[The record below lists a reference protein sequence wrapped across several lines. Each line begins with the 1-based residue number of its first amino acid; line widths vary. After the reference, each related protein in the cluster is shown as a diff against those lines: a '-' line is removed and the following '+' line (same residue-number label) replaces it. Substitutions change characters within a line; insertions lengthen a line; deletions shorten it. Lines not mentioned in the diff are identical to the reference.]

1 MKSDVARYLRAL
13 MWLRWRMLMRSL
25 SRGRGRDIVER
36 FSLAAQ
42 TLLPIIAIILMIPA
56 ALGLGVVG
64 FLAGFWAGQPAG
76 ATMLTVVQVI
86 LMFACGFTL
95 FAPLVFPASSEASGQ
110 LRLLLLPIPRGVL
123 YFLQMLGVLADPW
136 LGVLLP
142 LFVGAPIGFALSGR
156 SLGALVTLV
165 CGIGMIVVVVGLAML
180 SASLLQLLLRNRR
193 RGERAMVAAMLGF
206 MLMSMLPS
214 VFVPELED
222 RRERRR
228 SEQTGQVERRRDK
241 GPGERRLLR
250 VLSGIGQALPP
261 VQFTAAARAASAG
274 RAGAA
279 AGWTAALMLAAVAL
293 HAVAWRV
300 YRRLIETPASSGG
313 RRARDR
319 AGPVRRRLPGL
330 SAGASA
336 VAWAFARLCFRT
348 PRGKIVIFGV
358 VLTLPLLSV
367 MLLRAGEFPF
377 LFTALPPG
385 FSLGMF
391 GLAITLLSLGPLS
404 LNQFAS
410 DGAGLTLQTLAPI
423 SDRELLIGK
432 AVGGALVLI
441 GPAVVVLAIAIGLS
455 PSVPIAL
462 WFALVFGT
470 VGTYAVLAPINAT
483 LSAIF
488 PRKVNLASIGRDSN
502 PHQAAGFLGFVSI
515 AVAAAP
521 AALAGAAGLL
531 LFGSEGITALLVG
544 VWAVVAV
551 AIASLALRLVERL
564 VASRRENLL
573 FVAQG
578 R

>member
-42 TLLPIIAIILMIPA
+42 TLVPIIAIILMVPA
-56 ALGLGVVG
+56 ALGLGAVG

-76 ATMLTVVQVI
+76 ATMLTVVHI
-86 LMFACGFTL
+86 TLMFACGFTL

-136 LGVLLP
+136 LGILLP
-142 LFVGAPIGFALSGR
+142 LFVGIPIGFALSGR
-156 SLGALVTLV
+156 PLGALVTLV
-165 CGIGMIVVVVGLAML
+165 CGIGMIAIVVGLAML

-206 MLMSMLPS
+206 MLISMLPS
-214 VFVPELED
+214 FLVPD
-222 RRERRR
+222 FDDARERRR
-228 SEQTGQVERRRDK
+228 SERPGRLERQGDGDRSTR
-241 GPGERRLLR
+241 PLRR
-250 VLSGIGQALPP
+250 VLSGVGLALPP
-261 VQFTAAARAASAG
+261 GQFTAAARAASAG

-279 AGWTAALMLAAVAL
+279 AGWTGALMLATFAL
-293 HAVAWRV
+293 HAVAWRA
-300 YRRLIETPASSGG
+300 YRRLIETPATSGP
-313 RRARDR
+313 RRTRDR
-319 AGPVRRRLPGL
+319 AGSTRRQVPGL
-330 SAGASA
+330 TAGASA

-358 VLTLPLLSV
+358 VMTLPLLWV
-367 MLLRAGEFPF
+367 LMVRTAEFPL
-377 LFTALPPG
+377 LFTLRPG
-385 FSLGMF
+385 LSIGIF
-391 GLAITLLSLGPLS
+391 GLGIMLLSLGPLS
-404 LNQFAS
+404 LNQFAC
-410 DGAGLTLQTLAPI
+410 DGAGLTLQTLMPI

-432 AVGGALVLI
+432 AVGGALVLL
-441 GPAVVVLAIAIGLS
+441 GPAVVVLGIGIAAS
-455 PSVPIAL
+455 PSTPVSL
-462 WFALVFGT
+462 WFALMMGT
-470 VGTYAVLAPINAT
+470 AATYAVLAPINAM

-502 PHQAAGFLGFVSI
+502 PHQAANFLGFVSVV
-515 AVAAAP
+515 AAAAP
-521 AALAGAAGLL
+521 AALAAAAGAL
-531 LFGSEGITALLVG
+531 LFRSAGITALLVG

-564 VASRRENLL
+564 VARRRENLL

>member
-1 MKSDVARYLRAL
+1 MKSDIARYLRAL

-42 TLLPIIAIILMIPA
+42 TLVPIIAIILMVPA
-56 ALGLGVVG
+56 AIGLGAVG

-76 ATMLTVVQVI
+76 ATMLTAVHII

-136 LGVLLP
+136 LGILLP
-142 LFVGAPIGFALSGR
+142 LFVGVPIGFALSGR
-156 SLGALVTLV
+156 PLGVLITFVS
-165 CGIGMIVVVVGLAML
+165 GIGMIAVILGLAML

-206 MLMSMLPS
+206 MLLSMVPS
-214 VFVPELED
+214 FLVPDFDEA
-222 RRERRR
+222 RERRR
-228 SEQTGQVERRRDK
+228 SDRPGRLERQGDSDRGTR
-241 GPGERRLLR
+241 PLRR
-250 VLSGIGQALPP
+250 VLSGVGQALPP
-261 VQFTAAARAASAG
+261 GQFTAAARAASAG

-279 AGWTAALMLAAVAL
+279 AGWTGALMLATFAL
-293 HAVAWRV
+293 HAVAWRA
-300 YRRLIETPASSGG
+300 YRRLIETPATSGP
-313 RRARDR
+313 RRTRDR
-319 AGPVRRRLPGL
+319 AGPARRQVPGL
-330 SAGASA
+330 TAAASA

-358 VLTLPLLSV
+358 VMTLPLLWV
-367 MLLRAGEFPF
+367 LMVRTAEFPV
-377 LFTALPPG
+377 LFTLRPG
-385 FSLGMF
+385 LSIGIF
-391 GLAITLLSLGPLS
+391 GLGITLLSLGPLS
-404 LNQFAS
+404 LNQFAC
-410 DGAGLTLQTLAPI
+410 DGAGLTLQTLMPI

-432 AVGGALVLI
+432 AVGGALVLM
-441 GPAVVVLAIAIGLS
+441 GPAAFVLGIGIAAS
-455 PSVPIAL
+455 PSTPVSL
-462 WFALVFGT
+462 WFALIMGT
-470 VGTYAVLAPINAT
+470 AATYAVLAPINAM

-502 PHQAAGFLGFVSI
+502 PHQAANFLGFVSVV
-515 AVAAAP
+515 AAAAP
-521 AALAGAAGLL
+521 AALAAAAGAL
-531 LFGSEGITALLVG
+531 LFRSAGITALLVG
-544 VWAVVAV
+544 VWAVAAV
-551 AIASLALRLVERL
+551 VIASLALRLVERL